1 MQVPETDVVV
11 DGVDGGV
18 VDVGLHDVAVVG
30 DLLGERRGIVRVF
43 VGVQFHS

>member
-1 MQVPETDVVV
+1 VAV

-30 DLLGERRGIVRVF
+30 DLLGVVRCT
-43 VGVQFHS
+43 SSKSLII